1 MINNDNISFR
11 HDSSVQCVSYHPTS
25 HLLASCSNADFGL
38 WSPEQKN
45 VTKTKLTGRIT
56 CCAWSADGQLLAFG
70 LYNGQ
75 VHIRDK
81 VNLNG
86 EIKIKRILLNFRMV
100 MKNIDSIDL
109 MQLIHLY
116 GMYHGVLLGKNS
128 NDSISLR
135 IRNHIRFRDDELLLA
150 AVDWGQKLTLY
161 QANGTKQV

>member
-1 MINNDNISFR
+1 MRMWFYIQLKLINLKNLYWFR
-11 HDSSVQCVSYHPTS
+11 HDSAVQCVAYHPTS

-81 VNLNG
+81 VNCNSFDFHY
-86 EIKIKRILLNFRMV
+86 ESSNKI
-100 MKNIDSIDL
+100 
-109 MQLIHLY
+109 
-116 GMYHGVLLGKNS
+116 
-128 NDSISLR
+128 
-135 IRNHIRFRDDELLLA
+135 
-150 AVDWGQKLTLY
+150 
-161 QANGTKQV
+161 

>member
-1 MINNDNISFR
+1 MKSVVLWGDKPSEEDVEEQSVNALCFNPDGSQLLAAVGTKILVYDTADGGLRSALSGHGDVVNTLSYASDGSRFASGGADKLVVIWTNELQGMLKYA
-11 HDSSVQCVSYHPTS
+11 HDSSVQCVTYHPTS

-81 VNLNG
+81 
-86 EIKIKRILLNFRMV
+86 
-100 MKNIDSIDL
+100 
-109 MQLIHLY
+109 
-116 GMYHGVLLGKNS
+116 
-128 NDSISLR
+128 
-135 IRNHIRFRDDELLLA
+135 
-150 AVDWGQKLTLY
+150 
-161 QANGTKQV
+161 

>member
-1 MINNDNISFR
+1 MRMYFILFYIFKNFIFR
-11 HDSSVQCVSYHPTS
+11 HDSAVQCVAYHPTS

-81 VNLNG
+81 VN
-86 EIKIKRILLNFRMV
+86 E
-100 MKNIDSIDL
+100 
-109 MQLIHLY
+109 
-116 GMYHGVLLGKNS
+116 
-128 NDSISLR
+128 
-135 IRNHIRFRDDELLLA
+135 
-150 AVDWGQKLTLY
+150 KLS
-161 QANGTKQV
+161 V